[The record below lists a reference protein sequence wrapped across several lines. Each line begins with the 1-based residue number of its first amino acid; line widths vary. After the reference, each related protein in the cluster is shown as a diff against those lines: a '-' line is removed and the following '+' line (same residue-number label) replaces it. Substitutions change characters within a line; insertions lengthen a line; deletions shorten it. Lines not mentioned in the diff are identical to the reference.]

1 MSNEKVP
8 VLVVGG
14 AYTGLSTALG
24 LASHGVKPL
33 LVERRPT
40 TSTLP
45 KAWGLNARTMELLMT
60 IPGMADKLLTAPGA
74 GVLPQLRSGASLVD
88 AKPTEIDLTR
98 LEMMKALTPAPLC
111 FPSQAT
117 IEKLMRAQAEEFGAD
132 LRYGTELVSWTQDPD
147 QVTATLRDV
156 SDGREHTVRA
166 DYLVAADGHAS
177 PIRDQLGVAVEGGGK
192 VGHLYVIT
200 FEADVSAYFEEGSF
214 AVVGLPGTGTSIIY
228 DGSTTTL
235 WVDYF
240 PERGQSEADFTEE
253 RCVERVRRAVG
264 IPDLECR
271 IVNARPFALNHQLA
285 ERFKVGRVLLAGD
298 AAHACPPVGGQGGNL
313 AIQDGY
319 DVAWRLALVLTG
331 QAEPALLDTY
341 QAERRPVINLT
352 LEREVALLSV
362 AEGRILSTTDETQ
375 PIPTPREF
383 LGFRYHS
390 PAIRTE
396 PGDDGSLQE
405 DPADP
410 TGRPGSRAPHVELTR
425 DGRALS
431 THDLF
436 GRGFVLLTDTAGR
449 EWADAADEVADKL
462 GITVTSHRI
471 GDELRDT
478 ADAWHAR
485 YGLEPGGAVLVR
497 PDSVIAW
504 RSSTAVTNPAREL
517 DEALTAILARTPVSS
532 AAR

>member
-24 LASHGVKPL
+24 LASRGVRPL

-45 KAWGLNARTMELLMT
+45 KAWGLNARTMELLCT
-60 IPGMADKLLTAPGA
+60 VPGMEEELKAAIGDAA
-74 GVLPQLRSGASLVD
+74 LPQLRNGASLVD
-88 AKPTEIDLTR
+88 SKLAEIDTAPL
-98 LEMMKALTPAPLC
+98 LAMMKALTPAPAC
-111 FPSQAT
+111 FLSQAT
-117 IEKLMRAQAEEFGAD
+117 IEKIMRARAEHFGAD
-132 LRYGTELVSWTQDPD
+132 LRYGTELVSWTQDAD

-156 SDGREHTVRA
+156 SDGSEYTVRA
-166 DYLVAADGHAS
+166 DYLVAADGHTS
-177 PIRDQLGVAVEGGGK
+177 PIRNQLGVAVEGGGK
-192 VGHLYVIT
+192 VGHIYVVT
-200 FEADVSAYFEEGSF
+200 FEADLSAHFEEGRFSI
-214 AVVGLPGTGTSIIY
+214 VGIPGTGTSIIY
-228 DGSTTTL
+228 DGSTLTL
-235 WVDYF
+235 WVDYL
-240 PERGQSEADFTEE
+240 PDQGQTDADFTEE
-253 RCVERVRRAVG
+253 RCLERVRRAVG

-285 ERFKVGRVLLAGD
+285 ERFRVGRVLLAGD

-331 QAEPALLDTY
+331 QAGPALLDNY
-341 QAERRPVINLT
+341 QAERRPVVNLT

-362 AEGRILSTTDETQ
+362 SEGRILATSDPTQ

-396 PGDDGSLQE
+396 PDDDGSLQE
-405 DPADP
+405 DPGTP
-410 TGRPGSRAPHVELTR
+410 TGRPGCRAPHVELTR
-425 DGRALS
+425 DGRTLS
-431 THDLF
+431 THHLF
-436 GRGFVLLTDTAGR
+436 GREFVLLTDVTGAD
-449 EWADAADEVADKL
+449 WADAAAKAADRQ
-462 GITVTSHRI
+462 GITITTHRI
-471 GDELRDT
+471 GDGLQDE
-478 ADAWHAR
+478 AGAWHTR
-485 YGLEPGGAVLVR
+485 YDVEPGGAVLVR

-504 RSSTAVTNPAREL
+504 RSRTAAANPAHEL
-517 DEALTAILARTPVSS
+517 DEALTAILARPV
-532 AAR
+532 AP